1 MMDSEV
7 SEDIGELKILII
19 DDTYEARTML
29 KNMLTEI
36 GITQVFEASDGN
48 EGLRFVDTAFNFVD
62 VILCDWNMPEMSG
75 LSLLRQIR
83 SVDVKFPFVMI
94 TGRGDIS
101 SVAEAKGAG
110 VSGYILKPYSMIQL
124 EAKLRIVATRA
135 EKLASM

>member
-1 MMDSEV
+1 M
-7 SEDIGELKILII
+7 SEDIAELKILII
-19 DDTYEARTML
+19 DDTNEARSML

-36 GITQVFEASDGN
+36 GITQVFEASDGK
-48 EGLRFVDTAFNFVD
+48 EGLRFVDTAFDFVD
-62 VILCDWNMPEMSG
+62 VILCDWNMPKMSG

-83 SVDVKFPFVMI
+83 SVDAKFPFVMI
-94 TGRGDIS
+94 TGRGDLS

-110 VSGYILKPYSMIQL
+110 VSGYILKPYSMTQL